1 MTICSTSP
9 RLRGRAFCVCFIVAL
24 LLVTDDWECV
34 NKKNRGA
41 SLAGSQRWYAAC
53 RRMEADVK
61 LVCNFQEHLLRTPA
75 VADSKNEET
84 FKVVDRR
91 LFGED
96 GELRQDVVEQERRNE
111 EAAEK
116 KAAAQA
122 ESKAKAAAAAAAA
135 AATMPAPTQNAGAV
149 AANAGSAGAPGN
161 GAGLAE
167 VTPEDAAA
175 EAQDSGEIN
184 PTSRSFQ
191 MLIDFLTRNAA
202 AMLGGM
208 ADPRTGQAFVD
219 LEGAREVIDM
229 LDALREKTRGNLS
242 KEDDN
247 LLIEV
252 IGSLKLTFMEISKVA
267 AEQMAKKAK
276 AK

>member
-1 MTICSTSP
+1 
-9 RLRGRAFCVCFIVAL
+9 
-24 LLVTDDWECV
+24 
-34 NKKNRGA
+34 
-41 SLAGSQRWYAAC
+41 
-53 RRMEADVK
+53 
-61 LVCNFQEHLLRTPA
+61 

-122 ESKAKAAAAAAAA
+122 EAKAKAAAASSAGKATPAEA
-135 AATMPAPTQNAGAV
+135 PSPIAATADAL
-149 AANAGSAGAPGN
+149 SAPGN
-161 GAGLAE
+161 GAGLAP

-175 EAQDSGEIN
+175 EAQDSGELN

-242 KEDDN
+242 KDDDN